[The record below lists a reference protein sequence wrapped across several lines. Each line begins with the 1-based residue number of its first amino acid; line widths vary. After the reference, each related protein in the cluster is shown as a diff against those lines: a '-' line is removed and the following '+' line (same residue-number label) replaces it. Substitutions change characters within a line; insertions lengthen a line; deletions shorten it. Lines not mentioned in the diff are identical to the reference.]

1 MFKLFS
7 LEEANRLI
15 PTVDTI
21 IGEMQADIR
30 DTLRLRQELS
40 QLPPH
45 RIAAYNK
52 MHELQFL
59 LKTIHDSKLQLD
71 RLGVFIQDV
80 DTGLIDF
87 PSQLGAE
94 VVYLSWEKGQERIQ
108 HYHRLNEGTRLPIFS
123 AQVELS

>member
-15 PTVDTI
+15 PVVDTI
-21 IGEMQADIR
+21 VSTMQADVK

-40 QLPPH
+40 QLPAH
-45 RIAAYNK
+45 SIESRNRL
-52 MHELQFL
+52 HELQFL
-59 LKTIHDSKLQLD
+59 LQTIQDSKLELD

-94 VVYLSWEKGQERIQ
+94 VVCLSWEKGQDRIQ
-108 HYHRLNEGTRLPIFS
+108 HYHRLNEDTRLPIS
-123 AQVELS
+123 SS